1 MLKTLS
7 YLNLIFAVAYFL
19 EYLQNGNRLTI
30 LGLLGVVV
38 YNWLV
43 LRNLER
49 EELKWSV
56 LQWVLACSS
65 LCFALFIGYGAVV
78 LLLDA
83 IDYKYYPWNSVML
96 ITAGTCFMLS
106 IIFHLFISRIESSSK
121 KDD

>member
-30 LGLLGVVV
+30 IGLLAVVV

-49 EELKWSV
+49 EELKWSL
-56 LQWVLACSS
+56 LQWILACMS
-65 LCFALFIGYGAVV
+65 LSFGLFIGYGAVN
-78 LLLDA
+78 LLLDS
-83 IDYKYYPWNSVML
+83 IEYKYYPWSSVML
-96 ITAGTCFMLS
+96 ITAGACFMLS